1 MPPKSFLNSI
11 LRLILLFVGFN
22 ILGAIVTQLLLKGLF
37 NVDVL
42 SVLNKINGPDVDSAT
57 INALKFIQFIQVFFS
72 FVIPAHLFAKQ
83 QSGNEVVDYL
93 KLKPTPWKHF
103 LIGIVFVFAISP
115 LVSFTSFLNEQI
127 TFPSFFSNVE
137 SFFRNQQTQAEKFSV
152 LFLRDNTG
160 KDLIINLFVV
170 GFLAAISE
178 ELFFRGVLQK
188 ILINRIKNIHFAI
201 LACAILFSALH
212 QEFYALIPR
221 ILLGMLLGYAYVFS
235 NSLWVPISI
244 HFVNNATAVI
254 LDSLYKQG
262 FSSFNPNSNE
272 YFGFTG
278 LIISLIATITLFWYW
293 RKNKASSI
301 AIIYGERLD

>member
-11 LRLILLFVGFN
+11 LRLLLLFIGFN
-22 ILGAIVTQLLLKGLF
+22 ILGAFVTQLLLKSLF

-42 SVLNKINGPDVDSAT
+42 TVLGNLNNANVDSST
-57 INALKFIQFIQVFFS
+57 INAIKFIQFIQVFFS

-83 QSGNEVVDYL
+83 QSGNEVLEYL
-93 KLKPTPWKHF
+93 KLKPTPYKHF
-103 LIGIVFVFAISP
+103 AIGVIFIFAISP
-115 LVSFTSFLNEQI
+115 LVSFTSYLNELI
-127 TFPSFFSNVE
+127 TFPSSLSGVE
-137 SFFRNQQTQAEKFSV
+137 EFFRNQQTQAERFSV
-152 LFLRDNTG
+152 LFLKDNTG

-178 ELFFRGVLQK
+178 ELFFRGALQK
-188 ILINRIKNIHFAI
+188 ILIDRFKNIHLAI
-201 LACAILFSALH
+201 FACAILFSALH

-221 ILLGMLLGYAYVFS
+221 VLLGMLLGYAYVYA

-244 HFVNNATAVI
+244 HFVNNATAVL
-254 LDSLYKQG
+254 LDSLFKQG
-262 FSSFNPNSNE
+262 YTTFNPNNNE
-272 YFGFTG
+272 YFGLTG

-293 RKNKASSI
+293 QKNKSNQI